1 MTETGIIFLGEDVIR
16 DGYVHK
22 RRYRSG
28 NYYPLSNSR
37 LLTKADGELF
47 EVTNCYLKDF
57 IDVFRTKIGN
67 LEVL

>member
-16 DGYVHK
+16 DGCVHK
-22 RRYRSG
+22 RKLRGSH
-28 NYYPLSNSR
+28 YYPLSNSR

-47 EVTNCYLKDF
+47 EVAICDHKDI

-67 LEVL
+67 LEVF